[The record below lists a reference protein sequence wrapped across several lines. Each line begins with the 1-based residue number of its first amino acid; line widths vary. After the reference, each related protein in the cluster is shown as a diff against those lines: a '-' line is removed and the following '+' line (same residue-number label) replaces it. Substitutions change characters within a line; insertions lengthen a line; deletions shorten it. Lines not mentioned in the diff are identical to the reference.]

1 MDTNTAATLGALL
14 FTIGVLVAFAFW
26 RSGQ

>member
-1 MDTNTAATLGALL
+1 MNAETAATLGALL

-26 RSGQ
+26 RSGR

>member
-1 MDTNTAATLGALL
+1 MSADTAATVGALL

-26 RSGQ
+26 RSDR